1 VTSNR
6 LILGTSNLGLI
17 GGRET
22 AFGLLDAY
30 FELGGRTIDTANVY
44 SDWVPG
50 ESGRSETVIGEWMAA
65 RGNRDQLTIV
75 TKGAHPPLGR
85 MHEGRCDRASIRHD
99 IEQSLRRL
107 QTDRVELYYLHR
119 DEPTRPV
126 AEIMATLNE
135 LIGEG
140 KVGALG
146 CSNWRLARI
155 AEARATAGVTFTANQ
170 VLGNA
175 LCRIMEPLG
184 DPTNYVLDA
193 PMFHDAVDNGLS
205 LQLYTSQCQ
214 GLFEKRARG
223 AAPPHNYDNPA
234 CAEAAAKIEAI
245 AAAEGVAPGNL
256 IVAFLTALA
265 PNVRP
270 IIGPR
275 DAGQLQHSY
284 AAGEFTLRPETVRA
298 IAEAGGMQDF
308 LRA

>member
-1 VTSNR
+1 MTSNR
-6 LILGTSNLGLI
+6 LILGTANLGLI

-22 AFGLLDAY
+22 AFALLDAY
-30 FELGGRTIDTANVY
+30 FDLGGRTIDTAHVY

-85 MHEGRCDRASIRHD
+85 MHEGRCDRASIRRD
-99 IEQSLRRL
+99 VEQSLTRL
-107 QTDRVELYYLHR
+107 QTDHVELYYLHR

-135 LIGEG
+135 LVTEG

-146 CSNWRLARI
+146 CSNWRLSRI
-155 AEARATAGVTFTANQ
+155 VEARGVPGVTFTANQ

-175 LCRIMEPLG
+175 LCRIMAPLS

-193 PMFHDAVDNGLS
+193 PMSHDAVKHGMS

-223 AAPPHNYDNPA
+223 AAPPSSYANPA
-234 CAEAAAKIEAI
+234 CAAAATKIEAI
-245 AAAEGVAPGNL
+245 AAAEGIAPGNM

-275 DAGQLQHSY
+275 DAAQLRHSY
-284 AAGEFTLRPETVRA
+284 AAGEIVLRPATVRA
-298 IAEAGGMQDF
+298 IAEAGGMSDF
-308 LRA
+308 LAA

>member
-1 VTSNR
+1 MTNR
-6 LILGTSNLGLI
+6 LILGTSNLGVI

-30 FELGGRTIDTANVY
+30 FEVGGRMIDTANVY

-99 IEQSLRRL
+99 IEQSLTRL
-107 QTDRVELYYLHR
+107 GTDRVELYYLHR

-126 AEIMATLNE
+126 AEIMQTLNE
-135 LIGEG
+135 LIDEG
-140 KVGALG
+140 KIGALG
-146 CSNWRLARI
+146 CSNWRLPRI
-155 AEARATAGVTFTANQ
+155 VEARATAGVTFTANQ

-175 LCRIMEPLG
+175 LCRIMEPLS

-223 AAPPHNYDNPA
+223 AAPPANYANPA
-234 CAEAAAKIEAI
+234 CTEAADKIEAI
-245 AAAEGVAPGNL
+245 AADAGIAPGNL
-256 IVAFLTALA
+256 IVAYLLALA

-275 DAGQLQHSY
+275 DASQLGHSY
-284 AAGEFTLRPETVRA
+284 AAGEIALDAGTVRA
-298 IAEAGGMQDF
+298 IAAATGMSDF
-308 LRA
+308 LR